1 MGEIQRGGFRGGR
14 GGGFRGGRGG
24 SGGGLDRG
32 GRGGFRGGR
41 GGGGSD
47 RGGRGGFRGGRGGSG
62 GGSDRGGRGGFRG
75 GFRGGRGGGGS
86 DRGGRGGFRNGGR
99 DGFRNGGKDNEDS
112 FKKSE
117 ENNNNQATAIKKTN
131 NKRSADDL
139 DDNIDTT
146 WKKQKF
152 EVDPNN
158 EFENTSDIE
167 TEGGDDKKATKKQP
181 KPPRKTPKQKNL
193 GDLDPSIEFMSKEN
207 QAIMFTRKNAEFL
220 KLNTSNATSFKESHF
235 IEPKADIEDLSNF
248 IKSIH
253 PLLHTYP
260 DRKKYKV
267 QNGAPL
273 VIIATCSATRAIGI
287 SKVLSEFNI
296 FTKVGLYFAKHKKIE
311 EHTEVL
317 NNYPVRIIVG
327 TPNRLL
333 KLVENGSLK
342 LKGSVLVQGDKKQQ
356 AQNALIETD
365 EETRY
370 LIIDKSF
377 KTLKGEDLFRI
388 SGTDLFE
395 FFDKSCKELVLS
407 GKMKVSI
414 V

>member
-1 MGEIQRGGFRGGR
+1 MGEIQRGG
-14 GGGFRGGRGG
+14 
-24 SGGGLDRG
+24 S
-32 GRGGFRGGR
+32 
-41 GGGGSD
+41 
-47 RGGRGGFRGGRGGSG
+47 RGGRGGFRGGRGGSLDRG
-62 GGSDRGGRGGFRG
+62 GFRGGSDRCGRG
-75 GFRGGRGGGGS
+75 GFRGGRGGSDRGGFRGGRGGSDRGGFRSGRGGSDRGGFRGGS
-86 DRGGRGGFRNGGR
+86 DRGGRGGFRNSGR
-99 DGFRNGGKDNEDS
+99 DGFKGGKDNEDS

-117 ENNNNQATAIKKTN
+117 ENNNQSTTVKKTN

-146 WKKQKF
+146 WKKQKYD
-152 EVDPNN
+152 VDPNN
-158 EFENTSDIE
+158 EFENSDIE
-167 TEGGDDKKATKKQP
+167 TKEGNDDKKTKKQP

-220 KLNTSNATSFKESHF
+220 KLNTSNVTSFKESHF
-235 IEPKADIEDLSNF
+235 IEPKDDIEDLSNF
-248 IKSIH
+248 IKSLH

-356 AQNALIETD
+356 SQNALIETD

-370 LIIDKSF
+370 LIVDKSF

-388 SGTDLFE
+388 SGSDFFE

-407 GKMKVSI
+407 GKMKVSM

>member
-1 MGEIQRGGFRGGR
+1 MGEIQRGGSR
-14 GGGFRGGRGG
+14 GGGFRGGR
-24 SGGGLDRG
+24 GGGLDRG

-41 GGGGSD
+41 GGGSDRGGRGGFRGGRGGSD
-47 RGGRGGFRGGRGGSG
+47 RGGRGGFRGGRGGS
-62 GGSDRGGRGGFRG
+62 FR
-75 GFRGGRGGGGS
+75 GGS
-86 DRGGRGGFRNGGR
+86 DRGGRGGFRNGTPR
-99 DGFRNGGKDNEDS
+99 DGFKGGKDNEDS
-112 FKKSE
+112 IKKSE
-117 ENNNNQATAIKKTN
+117 ENNNQVKKTN

-146 WKKQKF
+146 WKKQKYD
-152 EVDPNN
+152 VDPNN
-158 EFENTSDIE
+158 EFENSDIE
-167 TEGGDDKKATKKQP
+167 NEENKTKKQP
-181 KPPRKTPKQKNL
+181 KPPRKTPKKKNL
-193 GDLDPSIEFMSKEN
+193 GDLDPSIEYMSKEN

-220 KLNTSNATSFKESHF
+220 KLNTSNATSFKESQF
-235 IEPKADIEDLSNF
+235 IEPKEDIEDLSNF
-248 IKSIH
+248 IKSLH

-370 LIIDKSF
+370 LIVDKSF

-388 SGTDLFE
+388 SGSDFFE

>member
-14 GGGFRGGRGG
+14 GGAFRGGR
-24 SGGGLDRG
+24 
-32 GRGGFRGGR
+32 
-41 GGGGSD
+41 GGGSD
-47 RGGRGGFRGGRGGSG
+47 RGGRGGFRGGRG

-75 GFRGGRGGGGS
+75 GFRGGSDRGGRGGFRGGS
-86 DRGGRGGFRNGGR
+86 DRGGRGGFRGGRGGFRGGR
-99 DGFRNGGKDNEDS
+99 DNNEDS
-112 FKKSE
+112 FRNE
-117 ENNNNQATAIKKTN
+117 ENNQTIVKKT

-152 EVDPNN
+152 DVDPNN
-158 EFENTSDIE
+158 EFENSDLE
-167 TEGGDDKKATKKQP
+167 TEEGDKKSKKEP

-207 QAIMFTRKNAEFL
+207 QAIMFTRKNGEFL
-220 KLNTSNATSFKESHF
+220 KLNTSNATSFKESYF
-235 IEPKADIEDLSNF
+235 IEPKDDIEELSNF
-248 IKSIH
+248 IKSLH

-260 DRKKYKV
+260 DKKKYKV

-317 NNYPVRIIVG
+317 NNYPVRVIVG

-342 LKGSVLVQGDKKQQ
+342 LKGSVLVGGDKKQQ

-370 LIIDKSF
+370 LIVDKSF

-388 SGTDLFE
+388 SGTDFFE

-407 GKMKVSI
+407 GKMKVSM